1 MKRILDCHASDF
13 AAMSG
18 RELLAAIAGSEG
30 RTIACE
36 TIGALMPMLGD
47 ITNAEFA
54 AAMGADILLLNL
66 FDVQHPVI
74 RALPECAPEDTV
86 RKLKALTGRPVGINL
101 EPIDEEI
108 AGQREGMWAMTDG
121 RVATLENAR
130 RASDMGVDMI
140 LLTGNPGMGV
150 KNAAIE
156 RTLRLYRREL
166 GERIILAAG
175 KMHAAGVLGEGAQ
188 NIITREDVRAFVEAG
203 ADIILL
209 PEIPYDLDV
218 VCDALRD
225 RAEHGKTFSIIA
237 VAEGAMSVDEAK
249 MKKKERAA
257 YRQEI
262 GFSGIA
268 NYLAKVIQE
277 KMPEIE
283 ARAVIPG
290 HMQRGGSPSAYD
302 RMLSTNFGVHAAQLI
317 AGEQYGQAVGMTNN
331 VVTHNPLSTVAGKTK
346 FVPRDGHEIR
356 AARAM
361 GISLGDKQK

>member
-66 FDVQHPVI
+66 FDVQNPVI

-156 RTLRLYRREL
+156 RTLRLYKREL

-209 PEIPYDLDV
+209 PAPGTVPGITMEAVRELVSYAHSLG
-218 VCDALRD
+218 ALTIT
-225 RAEHGKTFSIIA
+225 AIGTSQ
-237 VAEGAMSVDEAK
+237 EGADTATIRQIALMCK
-249 MKKKERAA
+249 MTGTD
-257 YRQEI
+257 I
-262 GFSGIA
+262 
-268 NYLAKVIQE
+268 
-277 KMPEIE
+277 
-283 ARAVIPG
+283 
-290 HMQRGGSPSAYD
+290 H
-302 RMLSTNFGVHAAQLI
+302 H
-317 AGEQYGQAVGMTNN
+317 
-331 VVTHNPLSTVAGKTK
+331 
-346 FVPRDGHEIR
+346 
-356 AARAM
+356 
-361 GISLGDKQK
+361 LGDAGYGGMALPENIMAYSVAVRGIRHTYHRMADSINR